1 MFRKFIFTS
10 AAILAVLGFSAC
22 KTAAPEQTPPAS
34 VITPAEVSP
43 DQLKKI
49 ADVYL
54 KDILTGLETNDY
66 KLFVKD
72 FAREY
77 KDTMNPEKFAPLAAG
92 FQAKNGKLQNL
103 KYLDC
108 LDQGIFK
115 SVVWK
120 AKFTRPKA
128 QEEALR
134 RDGKDPAKIP
144 VPELLVR
151 LLLGNVNGE
160 WKAFAIFFN

>member
-1 MFRKFIFTS
+1 MFRKFFFTG
-10 AAILAVLGFSAC
+10 AAALAVIGFSAC
-22 KTAAPEQTPPAS
+22 KSTVPEQAPRAS
-34 VITPAEVSP
+34 VVTPAAVSP

-49 ADVYL
+49 ADAYL
-54 KDILTGLETNDY
+54 KDILTGLETTDY

-72 FAREY
+72 FASEY

-92 FQAKNGKLQNL
+92 FQAKNGKLLEL
-103 KYLDC
+103 KYLDS

-120 AKFTRPKA
+120 AKFARTKV
-128 QEEALR
+128 QEEALK
-134 RDGKDPAKIP
+134 RDGKDPGKIP

>member
-103 KYLDC
+103 KYL
-108 LDQGIFK
+108 K

-120 AKFTRPKA
+120 AKFARPKA

>member
-1 MFRKFIFTS
+1 MFRKLFFTS
-10 AAILAVLGFSAC
+10 AAILAVIGFSAC
-22 KTAAPEQTPPAS
+22 KSTPQEQPPRS
-34 VITPAEVSP
+34 VITPATVSP
-43 DQLKKI
+43 DQLKQI
-49 ADVYL
+49 ADTYL
-54 KDILTGLETNDY
+54 KNIITGLETKDY

-92 FQAKNGKLQNL
+92 FQAKNGKLLEL
-103 KYLDC
+103 KYLDS

-120 AKFTRPKA
+120 ARFARTKA
-128 QEEALR
+128 QEEALK
-134 RDGKDPAKIP
+134 RDGKDPAKLP